1 VTPERWQRIEEIYHS
16 VLNIDP
22 SRRDGFLA
30 QACGGHGELRREV
43 ESLLAQDGDT
53 GRLGRPEENLNV
65 TRTIMAAGSSIGSYR
80 ILGPLGAGGMGE
92 VYRAHD
98 SLGRDVALK
107 TLPTVFARDP
117 GQLAR
122 FRREART
129 RSSGEL
135 SPIAN
140 NRGYA
145 KRRGNVGAGAIRGG
159 NCRGGGSRNRR
170 ASRRCRSGHACKF
183 DPRKAR
189 VVELRYFGGTS
200 VEESDEA
207 LGISVETAKRD
218 WKVAKAWL
226 LRELRGRRSS
236 RSVS

>member
-1 VTPERWQRIEEIYHS
+1 MTPERWQRIEEIYHS

-145 KRRGNVGAGAIRGG
+145 KRRGNVARVPLEEGIAAVAAPETDVLAVDAAVDTLANSIPAKPEWS
-159 NCRGGGSRNRR
+159 NCATSAERVSRR
-170 ASRRCRSGHACKF
+170 ATRLWGYRSRQRNGIGRS
-183 DPRKAR
+183 P
-189 VVELRYFGGTS
+189 
-200 VEESDEA
+200 
-207 LGISVETAKRD
+207 KRGCF
-218 WKVAKAWL
+218 A
-226 LRELRGRRSS
+226 S
-236 RSVS
+236 